1 MLFLGMLFVLF
12 LRQYRSWDRI
22 NVVNNFN
29 ILTIGLGE
37 TFGRNC
43 LEISAK
49 EEHYVDIGKKW

>member
-1 MLFLGMLFVLF
+1 
-12 LRQYRSWDRI
+12 
-22 NVVNNFN
+22 VNNFN